1 MRMSTVRTRIS
12 ELRAELETARALE
25 FEAIVRRRAV
35 EARLEEL
42 ENLVGRDGWL
52 GPTLD
57 GLPAFVTS
65 EVRGRRMIAILECL
79 AEVFPG
85 GLTTPEIIDRAR
97 RRTIELNPGS
107 TRAQLSQAQRRGWVQ
122 RDGRRYIL
130 TVAEQPARLG
140 PNS

>member
-57 GLPAFVTS
+57 RLIGK
-65 EVRGRRMIAILECL
+65 R
-79 AEVFPG
+79 AE
-85 GLTTPEIIDRAR
+85 D
-97 RRTIELNPGS
+97 
-107 TRAQLSQAQRRGWVQ
+107 
-122 RDGRRYIL
+122 DG
-130 TVAEQPARLG
+130 A
-140 PNS
+140 